1 MKLLKT
7 IRKRNQKVAKRL
19 RRKVHIRKR
28 VHGSA
33 EMPRLT
39 MFRSS
44 KHMYAQV
51 IDDVS
56 GRTLAAASTLDKAL
70 RDQLGDLKKLD
81 RAKKVGEL
89 VAERALEAGVNKV
102 VFDRN
107 GFLYHGRVKALA
119 DGAREKG
126 MQF

>member
-19 RRKVHIRKR
+19 RRKIHIRKR
-28 VHGSA
+28 VNGSA

-39 MFRSS
+39 MFRSA
-44 KHMYAQV
+44 KHTYAQI

-56 GRTLAAASTLDKAL
+56 GRTLVSASTLDKSL
-70 RDQLGDLKKLD
+70 RSDIKDLKKAEC
-81 RAKKVGEL
+81 AKKVGEL
-89 VAERALEAGVNKV
+89 VAERAIEAGIKTV

-126 MQF
+126 KTF

>member
-7 IRKRNQKVAKRL
+7 VRKRNQKVAKRL
-19 RRKVHIRKR
+19 RRKIHIRKR

-39 MFRSS
+39 MFRSAR
-44 KHMYAQV
+44 HMYAQI

-56 GRTLAAASTLDKAL
+56 GRTLVSASTLDKSL
-70 RDQLGDLKKLD
+70 RDEIKSLKKAE

-89 VAERALEAGVNKV
+89 VAERALEAGIKKV

>member
-56 GRTLAAASTLDKAL
+56 GRTLVAASTLDKAL

-89 VAERALEAGVNKV
+89 VAERALEAGVKKV